1 MRGAASLVV
10 AAILHAAPLGGDRI
24 MIHMM
29 ASIIVK
35 PEHAAAA
42 GTMLVEPLAV
52 HAFAKIG

>member
-1 MRGAASLVV
+1 
-10 AAILHAAPLGGDRI
+10 